1 MSQADEF
8 RQYAEDAM
16 RDAYQS
22 KSEKEKEALID
33 LAHTWAQAA
42 FRCGPATSTV
52 SAAPKP
58 TRPRRTLDRY
68 GRMITR
74 LLFEPSRAPTR

>member
-16 RDAYQS
+16 RDAQQS
-22 KSEKEKEALID
+22 KSENDKEALID

-42 FRCGPATSTV
+42 FRCGPATLTL
-52 SAAPKP
+52 SAVPKA
-58 TRPRRTLDRY
+58 TRPRRTLRHF
-68 GRMITR
+68 GRVITR
-74 LLFEPSRAPTR
+74 LFEPSRAPTS